1 MKRVVLLGAGPAHL
15 QWLHQLAREPLAA
28 AEVVMLAPTVLP
40 VYTPLLPSLVAG
52 HRPLDRAQVDL
63 SALAQVARVRLLQGR
78 CLQLDSG
85 ARQLHTAAG
94 EVIGYDLLSLD
105 CGPAIDRD
113 ALPGA
118 REHGLFVWPAEPF
131 VQLLDALLALARER
145 VLDLVVVGD
154 GLAAAEMALAL
165 QARLCHDGDE
175 RARVAWVSG
184 PPPLLPA
191 QAPAFTACL
200 LRALKRRRITV
211 FHDRCVRVDAGAVQ
225 LAGGARLA
233 CDAPVIA
240 TESGPPGWLQRSDV
254 QRDDQGAPALRPTRQ
269 SLSHPEL
276 LVPSTAAAAA
286 AVLAQLRR
294 LVGGEALPPV
304 PMPPLPMPPAT
315 PPSGLQW
322 LDCGDR
328 SAIVGWQGLALR
340 SQTAWW
346 LRQRRLQARLR
357 RLTTLPQRH

>member
-15 QWLHQLAREPLAA
+15 QWLQQLMREPLAA
-28 AEVVMLAPTVLP
+28 ADVTLLAPSLEP
-40 VYTPLLPSLVAG
+40 IYTPLLTGLVAG
-52 HRPLDRAQVDL
+52 HLAPAAVQIDL
-63 SALAQVARVRLLQGR
+63 AALAPAARVRLLQGR
-78 CLQLDSG
+78 CGRLDTS
-85 ARQLHTAAG
+85 ARELHTAAG

-105 CGPAIDRD
+105 SGPAIDRD
-113 ALPGA
+113 RLPGA

-154 GLAAAEMALAL
+154 GLAAAELALVL
-165 QARLCHDGDE
+165 QARLSAGGDE

-191 QAPAFTACL
+191 QPPALTACL
-200 LRALKRRRITV
+200 LRTLRQRRITV
-211 FHDRCVRVDAGAVQ
+211 FQDRCVRVEAGAVH
-225 LAGGARLA
+225 LAGGTRVA

-240 TESGPPGWLQRSDV
+240 SAAEAPAWLQQSDL
-254 QRDDQGAPALRPTRQ
+254 QRDEQGQPALGPTRQ

-276 LVPSTAAAAA
+276 LIPGDSGERC
-286 AVLAQLRR
+286 LPQLRR
-294 LVGGEALPPV
+294 AVGGEALPPL
-304 PMPPLPMPPAT
+304 PLPQPPQRPA
-315 PPSGLQW
+315 LQW

-328 SAIVGWQGLALR
+328 SAIVAAAGWALR
-340 SQTAWW
+340 SRGAWRLW
-346 LRQRRLQARLR
+346 QWRQRRRLL